1 MLDKL
6 VNPQPSFYRHASLW
20 LILQASI
27 LLLPLFPALGG
38 IGLIFVLVRVYQLD
52 FSQIV
57 NYKINWGLLLVAIW
71 LVINS
76 ALAYQPGE
84 AWLGLAN
91 FLPYFALFAATRTLI
106 NTPNRLNRLAWLLI
120 LPSAPIVVLGLGQL
134 YGNWQSI
141 PVIKNIFGWELIPQG
156 VPTGR
161 MSSVFIYANFLAI
174 YLVITFVL
182 SLGLWLKNWRHH
194 RTLNPRLIVLSSI
207 LILNGIGL
215 VLANSRNAWLIVFVA
230 ILSFALYLS
239 WYWLVAA
246 IAAIIAVIFGAS
258 FGRFQGQASLRKIVP
273 QFVWGRLSDQS
284 YPDRP
289 IETLRLSQWQFSWQ
303 KIQER
308 PLHGWGLRN
317 FTPMYL
323 EETSL
328 WFGHPHN
335 LFIMLGLEIGLV
347 ATIAFCL
354 LIGSVLVT
362 TTVKTFVR
370 QATNLSQP
378 KLVWADRLIIFTY
391 LLAFLC
397 CTLFN
402 LVDVS
407 IFDFRVNTIGWIL
420 LAGIA
425 GALGAHSSSVESQPE
440 ISQL

>member
-1 MLDKL
+1 MLNKL
-6 VNPQPSFYRHASLW
+6 ANPHPSFYRQASLW

-38 IGLIFVLVRVYQLD
+38 IGLIFVLVRVFQLN
-52 FSQIV
+52 FAQVI
-57 NYKINWGLLLVAIW
+57 NYRINWGLLLVSIW

-106 NTPNRLNRLAWLLI
+106 DTPNKLNRLAWLLV

-134 YGNWQSI
+134 YGNWQSV
-141 PVIKNIFGWELIPQG
+141 PLIKNIFGWELISQG

-174 YLVITFVL
+174 YLVITFIL
-182 SLGLWLKNWRHH
+182 SLGMWFKNWRQHH
-194 RTLNPRLIVLSSI
+194 NLNPRLLVLSSI
-207 LILNGIGL
+207 LILNSLGL
-215 VLANSRNAWLIVFVA
+215 ILANSRNAWLLVLLA
-230 ILSFALYLS
+230 CLAFALYLS

-246 IAAIIAVIFGAS
+246 IAAIIAIISGAS
-258 FGRFQGQASLRKIVP
+258 FGSFQGQAGFRKIVP
-273 QFVWGRLSDQS
+273 QFIWGRLSDQS

-303 KIQER
+303 KIQQR

-323 EETSL
+323 EETNL

-347 ATIAFCL
+347 ATLVFCS
-354 LIGSVLVT
+354 LIGAIVFI
-362 TTVKTFVR
+362 TTVKTFFPKSIDLDYHKLQ
-370 QATNLSQP
+370 QAD
-378 KLVWADRLIIFTY
+378 KLIIFTY
-391 LLAFLC
+391 LLAFVC

-402 LVDVS
+402 FVDVS

-420 LAGIA
+420 LASIA
-425 GALGAHSSSVESQPE
+425 GVITDRHKFRGSQPN
-440 ISQL
+440 IF